1 MILIISIHECDAI
14 NFECVYGEKLLQMGT
29 REQNRKLPHLT
40 NLVFMDT
47 FPTENNYKHQLNFK

>member
-14 NFECVYGEKLLQMGT
+14 NFECIYGKKLPKMGT
-29 REQNRKLPHLT
+29 REQKRKLPLLT

-47 FPTENNYKHQLNFK
+47 FPTENNYKYQLNFK